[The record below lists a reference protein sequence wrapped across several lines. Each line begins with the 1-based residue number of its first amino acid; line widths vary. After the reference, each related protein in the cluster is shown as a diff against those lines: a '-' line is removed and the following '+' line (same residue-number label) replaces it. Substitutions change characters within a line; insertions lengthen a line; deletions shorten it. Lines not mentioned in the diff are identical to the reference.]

1 MNTQT
6 TKAPSKLLIL
16 TPMPNEHT
24 ILNALVKELC
34 TELKLKE
41 EDQNIHIIETG
52 MGATNAAA
60 SLVSSLDLFDS
71 NTVVLLTGF
80 AGSMDSRI
88 KKGEHVTVSRVRDW
102 AQLPSETF
110 FASQE
115 AHIQGDLERIV
126 TAVPAEKLRVFT
138 SKNDSYFYDND
149 TKEFILGHDNFS
161 PDSTSKANATSKPGT
176 TNSMSV
182 TSTKTTQAAD
192 SFAMVSFPCL
202 LQGIETKNIYQKYNT
217 SLVDM
222 EAFTVCSFC
231 KSLPKDKKPQSIQ
244 IIKTVTDALESSFKI
259 EELGE
264 YERLLST
271 NIYLTEAISAY
282 LTARNS

>member
-1 MNTQT
+1 
-6 TKAPSKLLIL
+6 
-16 TPMPNEHT
+16 
-24 ILNALVKELC
+24 
-34 TELKLKE
+34 
-41 EDQNIHIIETG
+41 

-71 NTVVLLTGF
+71 NTIVLLTGF

-102 AQLPSETF
+102 AQLPSESF

-126 TAVPAEKLRVFT
+126 TAVPAEKLRALT
-138 SKNDSYFYDND
+138 SKDDSYFYDND

-161 PDSTSKANATSKPGT
+161 PDSTSMPNTTSKHDT
-176 TNSMSV
+176 ANSMSA
-182 TSTKTTQAAD
+182 TSAKTAHG
-192 SFAMVSFPCL
+192 FAMVSFPCL

-259 EELGE
+259 DELGE

>member
-1 MNTQT
+1 M
-6 TKAPSKLLIL
+6 S
-16 TPMPNEHT
+16 
-24 ILNALVKELC
+24 
-34 TELKLKE
+34 
-41 EDQNIHIIETG
+41 
-52 MGATNAAA
+52 
-60 SLVSSLDLFDS
+60 
-71 NTVVLLTGF
+71 
-80 AGSMDSRI
+80 
-88 KKGEHVTVSRVRDW
+88 
-102 AQLPSETF
+102 
-110 FASQE
+110 
-115 AHIQGDLERIV
+115 
-126 TAVPAEKLRVFT
+126 
-138 SKNDSYFYDND
+138 
-149 TKEFILGHDNFS
+149 
-161 PDSTSKANATSKPGT
+161 ATSA
-176 TNSMSV
+176 
-182 TSTKTTQAAD
+182 KTTQAAD
-192 SFAMVSFPCL
+192 GFAMVSFPCL